1 MLVEHVIESKEAGL
15 LESILMPFDI
25 YNDAADYALRSLK
38 QRFLYDEIEAEVN
51 YSLCSETSH
60 IFSVIVMEVLKFV
73 NYLLLYTA
81 DMRDAFQ
88 VLSVVWVDV
97 LGILVCISPADWVT
111 VSN

>member
-51 YSLCSETSH
+51 SL
-60 IFSVIVMEVLKFV
+60 FVL
-73 NYLLLYTA
+73 
-81 DMRDAFQ
+81 
-88 VLSVVWVDV
+88 
-97 LGILVCISPADWVT
+97 
-111 VSN
+111 